1 LLKSAFAW
9 FCRGTYY
16 ISPYLGD
23 LENYVTQQHF
33 EHTLEHFQQL
43 LLARPDKILVDRHPE
58 YFSTELGR
66 RLAEEW
72 EIPVQSVQHHQA
84 HFAAVLGENN
94 LWNTPDP
101 ILGVIWDGTGYG
113 DDGQSW
119 GGEFFVFADQKMSRP
134 AHLAYFPQLLGDKMA
149 REPRL
154 SALSLLANHPAQAQ
168 LETLFSPNEWALYQK
183 ILQRYTGGYT
193 SSMGRLF
200 DGVAAL
206 LGLATKVTYEGEAA
220 LLLEDAA
227 RRFFQ
232 TAGLDFAYGYVCTWG
247 DGVELVYTSLLD
259 QLLTDRMAGVA
270 TEKIAAKFHLALVH
284 LVQQMADRTGCRKLA
299 FSGGVFQNALLVD
312 LLTRH
317 LAPHL
322 ELFFHQQLSPNDENI
337 AYGQLMYAQIVVE
350 TRHALSLYHI
360 PG

>member
-1 LLKSAFAW
+1 
-9 FCRGTYY
+9 
-16 ISPYLGD
+16 LGD

-33 EHTLEHFQQL
+33 EHTLQHFQHL
-43 LLARPDKILVDRHPE
+43 LLARPELILVDRHPE

-66 RLAEEW
+66 RLAAEW

-84 HFAAVLGENN
+84 HFAAVLGEND

-119 GGEFFVFADQKMSRP
+119 GGEFFVFADQKMSRQ

-149 REPRL
+149 REPRI
-154 SALSLLANHPAQAQ
+154 SALSLLANHPAQIE
-168 LETLFSPNEWALYQK
+168 LETLFTPNEWALYQK
-183 ILQRYTGGYT
+183 ILYRYSGGYT

-206 LGLATKVTYEGEAA
+206 LGLASKVTYEGEAA
-220 LLLEDAA
+220 LLLEDVA

-232 TAGLDFAYGYVCTWG
+232 KEGLDFAEGYVCTWG
-247 DGVELVYTSLLD
+247 DGMELMTASLLD
-259 QLLTDRMAGVA
+259 QLLSDRMAGVT
-270 TEKIAAKFHLALVH
+270 TEKIAAKFHLALVD
-284 LVQQMADRTGCRKLA
+284 LVQQMADRTGCRNLA

-317 LAPHL
+317 LGPHL
-322 ELFFHQQLSPNDENI
+322 ELFFHEQLSPNDENI
-337 AYGQLMYAQIVVE
+337 AYGQLMYAQWVIGENAVE
-350 TRHALSLYHI
+350 THCNASLPYCAK
-360 PG
+360 G